1 MGERRSSW
9 RDERGSVIVMALF
22 IMALLLAAG
31 MIMLRMSASETDI
44 AYNTVWAEGSFYAAE
59 AAIAVGIDQ
68 LGPTLVADVAV
79 AATALGPDYTRAS
92 NVFFLGAT
100 QQPGYALSGGVQ
112 TYTNSAGFYF
122 NQYRIAGTGTGPRSA
137 QRQLEVQATFGPVQ

>member
-1 MGERRSSW
+1 
-9 RDERGSVIVMALF
+9 VLAIF

-68 LGPTLVADVAV
+68 LGPTLMADVAIP
-79 AATALGPDYTRAS
+79 AAQLGPDYTRTS
-92 NVFFLGAT
+92 NVQFLGAT
-100 QQPGYALSGGVQ
+100 QGPGYALSAMPS
-112 TYTNSAGFYF
+112 YSNAAGFYF
-122 NQYRIAGTGTGPRSA
+122 NQYRIAGTGAGPRSA
-137 QRQLEVQATFGPVQ
+137 QRQLEIQATFGPVQ

>member
-1 MGERRSSW
+1 MRERRSRWS
-9 RDERGSVIVMALF
+9 DERGSVLVMAIF

-31 MIMLRMSASETDI
+31 MIMLRMSTSETDI

-59 AAIAVGIDQ
+59 AAIAIGIDQ

-79 AATALGPDYTRAS
+79 APAPIANDYTRAS
-92 NVFFLGAT
+92 NIVFLGAT
-100 QQPGYALSGGVQ
+100 QQPGYALSAGP
-112 TYTNSAGFYF
+112 TYSNPAGFYF

-137 QRQLEVQATFGPVQ
+137 QRQLEIQATFGPVQ